1 MTEKEKRILEKFVLL
16 MPKLSDS
23 DRSYLIGLGEGMAIK
38 ARQEQEN
45 GRRPPEQ
52 AGERRMAV

>member
-23 DRSYLIGLGEGMAIK
+23 DRSYLIGMGEGMAIK
-38 ARQEQEN
+38 ARQEQGS
-45 GRRPPEQ
+45 GRLPEQ
-52 AGERRMAV
+52 DGDRRMAV